1 MGIVEEGAYTFVC
14 IYDSTLDN
22 KGNWTLTDTN
32 SNEVIISNDTTLPGG
47 TVADVVLSIT
57 GGNTLFN
64 LTLSNIQRIWNGSTI
79 QCSLR
84 YTGGSIVTSTS
95 ATIEIYC
102 KFPHEYVIVFMF
114 VNIIVS
120 VQFE

>member
-57 GGNTLFN
+57 GGNTLFILLS
-64 LTLSNIQRIWNGSTI
+64 LTFKGSGMEA
-79 QCSLR
+79 L
-84 YTGGSIVTSTS
+84 
-95 ATIEIYC
+95 
-102 KFPHEYVIVFMF
+102 F
-114 VNIIVS
+114 S
-120 VQFE
+120 VLLDIPADP